1 MRKVKGVV
9 AYELVVALAAV
20 FFVLGIVGVYSNF
33 FEQEVEASQLS
44 KYDGQ
49 IYDGT
54 VSMMNGETHIYNF
67 GSATPTVP
75 YLRFYN
81 RVTKQIYNSTAG
93 ALGAKASVAW
103 ADSGVLMIDETA
115 TVGGWLIVVPVED
128 NMANGWYDIL
138 PYERVGGA
146 PASSDPMYKGKGRS
160 CYIHNGIL
168 VSFDIR

>member
-1 MRKVKGVV
+1 MHKLARGLIIVIAAVVV
-9 AYELVVALAAV
+9 AASMGLLNSMLSPDIA
-20 FFVLGIVGVYSNF
+20 
-33 FEQEVEASQLS
+33 QASQLS

-75 YLRFYN
+75 YARFYN

-103 ADSGVLMIDETA
+103 ADSEVLMTDETS
-115 TVGGWLIVVPVED
+115 TVGGWLIVVPDEA
-128 NMANGWYDIL
+128 NMADGWYDVLI
-138 PYERVGGA
+138 YERAGGA
-146 PASSDPMYKGKGRS
+146 PASSDTRYKGRS